1 MNAPARPRILI
12 VDDEPALLKL
22 LAMRLRL
29 EGFDVTTAESGE
41 RALAQLAV
49 SQPQLVVSDLQ
60 MGGMDG
66 MALFA
71 TIQRQHPSL
80 PVIILTAHGS
90 IPAAVAA
97 TKRGVFN
104 YLTKP
109 FEADALLAEIRAA
122 LKASGSTEPASA
134 GAGDATDGSGTGAID
149 GAWRAEIITK
159 SPLIEGVLR
168 EAKLV
173 ADTDA
178 SVFISGPSG
187 SGKELLAR
195 AIHKASPRGARP
207 FIAVNCGA
215 IPEQLLES
223 ELFGHVKGSFT
234 GAVRDHKGLF
244 ATAAGGTLFLDE
256 IGDMPLLLQV
266 KLLRVIQERE
276 VRPVGSSASIPVDV
290 RIISATHRD
299 LQAEVEA
306 GRFREDLY
314 FRLNVIPIFVPPLR
328 DRDRDIPMLAEHFM
342 AELAHEYGRRPKRLD
357 AGAATGLRS
366 YRWPGNVRELRNV
379 IERLMIMVPGDT
391 ITLNDLAFL
400 DTGALAVAET
410 GGAPPLPLHEARERF
425 ERDYILRALAA
436 QQGNISRTADVLGV
450 ERSNLYRKMRAF
462 GIAPSRRID
471 GEEEIA

>member
-1 MNAPARPRILI
+1 MSATRTTTKPRILI

-22 LAMRLRL
+22 LAMRLNL

-49 SQPQLVVSDLQ
+49 AQPQIVVSDLQ

-122 LKASGSTEPASA
+122 LKGSASTEPGSTDPYAARDVA
-134 GAGDATDGSGTGAID
+134 GHGAVD
-149 GAWRAEIITK
+149 GAWRADIITK
-159 SPLIEGVLR
+159 SPAIEGVLR

-195 AIHKASPRGARP
+195 AIHQASPRRARP
-207 FIAVNCGA
+207 FVAVNCGA

-223 ELFGHVKGSFT
+223 ELF
-234 GAVRDHKGLF
+234 
-244 ATAAGGTLFLDE
+244 
-256 IGDMPLLLQV
+256 
-266 KLLRVIQERE
+266 
-276 VRPVGSSASIPVDV
+276 
-290 RIISATHRD
+290 
-299 LQAEVEA
+299 
-306 GRFREDLY
+306 
-314 FRLNVIPIFVPPLR
+314 
-328 DRDRDIPMLAEHFM
+328 
-342 AELAHEYGRRPKRLD
+342 
-357 AGAATGLRS
+357 
-366 YRWPGNVRELRNV
+366 
-379 IERLMIMVPGDT
+379 
-391 ITLNDLAFL
+391 
-400 DTGALAVAET
+400 
-410 GGAPPLPLHEARERF
+410 
-425 ERDYILRALAA
+425 
-436 QQGNISRTADVLGV
+436 
-450 ERSNLYRKMRAF
+450 
-462 GIAPSRRID
+462 
-471 GEEEIA
+471 

>member
-1 MNAPARPRILI
+1 MSDARGEQPATRPGASARPQILI

-22 LAMRLRL
+22 LAMRLKL

-122 LKASGSTEPASA
+122 LKASGSTDPALA
-134 GAGDATDGSGTGAID
+134 GAGDLTDAGGTGAVD

-159 SPLIEGVLR
+159 SPAIEGVLR

-178 SVFISGPSG
+178 SVFITGPSG

-195 AIHKASPRGARP
+195 AIHRASPRSTRP

-306 GRFREDLY
+306 ARFREDLFY
-314 FRLNVIPIFVPPLR
+314 RLNVVSLALPPLSGR
-328 DRDRDIPMLAEHFM
+328 REDIPLLANHF
-342 AELAHEYGRRPKRLD
+342 LAKLAAKHGRSVNGFTTEAMDLLV
-357 AGAATGLRS
+357 AAS
-366 YRWPGNVRELRNV
+366 WPGNVRQLYNV
-379 IERLMIMVPGDT
+379 VEKIVALSTVPMVPAS
-391 ITLNDLAFL
+391 LAQRAIQRQAEEIESL
-400 DTGALAVAET
+400 DDAKK
-410 GGAPPLPLHEARERF
+410 RF
-425 ERDYILRALAA
+425 EFDYLTQLLRLTAGNVSQAARLA
-436 QQGNISRTADVLGV
+436 QRN
-450 ERSNLYRKMRAF
+450 RSEFYNLLKRHELDPGLFK
-462 GIAPSRRID
+462 
-471 GEEEIA
+471 

>member
-1 MNAPARPRILI
+1 MSDARAEPGAAKPGASGRPQILI

-22 LAMRLRL
+22 LAMRLKL

-122 LKASGSTEPASA
+122 LKASGSTEAAVAPDS
-134 GAGDATDGSGTGAID
+134 DARDGGGQAPVD

-159 SPLIEGVLR
+159 SPAIEGVLR

-195 AIHKASPRGARP
+195 AIHKA
-207 FIAVNCGA
+207 
-215 IPEQLLES
+215 
-223 ELFGHVKGSFT
+223 
-234 GAVRDHKGLF
+234 
-244 ATAAGGTLFLDE
+244 
-256 IGDMPLLLQV
+256 
-266 KLLRVIQERE
+266 
-276 VRPVGSSASIPVDV
+276 
-290 RIISATHRD
+290 
-299 LQAEVEA
+299 
-306 GRFREDLY
+306 
-314 FRLNVIPIFVPPLR
+314 
-328 DRDRDIPMLAEHFM
+328 
-342 AELAHEYGRRPKRLD
+342 
-357 AGAATGLRS
+357 
-366 YRWPGNVRELRNV
+366 
-379 IERLMIMVPGDT
+379 
-391 ITLNDLAFL
+391 
-400 DTGALAVAET
+400 
-410 GGAPPLPLHEARERF
+410 
-425 ERDYILRALAA
+425 
-436 QQGNISRTADVLGV
+436 
-450 ERSNLYRKMRAF
+450 
-462 GIAPSRRID
+462 
-471 GEEEIA
+471 